1 MRPRL
6 PRLPKIDGNSLERG
20 PASASARISVEVRIV
35 PSGKRGGVGV
45 TDDATESGLK
55 LQLVHLTLKSLNL
68 VLLDGIKHLLDS
80 SSRVRI
86 DGCGVLSRIVV
97 HTINGTLSLAA
108 ASGKLLRDG
117 CGIVRRLQLEVRLS
131 ERDLLTELTD
141 VALQLVAEVADAV
154 AELHSLLDVLV
165 RQTTN
170 GILKVVEVHGI
181 AQTCLSDR
189 LAIRTTTSIPASTEH
204 EQEQHDN
211 PPGTVAA
218 SAIAVIV
225 ATSDS
230 GDVRQAHVFHFVL
243 LS

>member
-20 PASASARISVEVRIV
+20 SASARISVEVRIV
-35 PSGKRGGVGV
+35 PSCKRGGVGIA
-45 TDDATESGLK
+45 DNATESRLK
-55 LQLVHLTLKSLNL
+55 LQLVHLTLESLNL
-68 VLLDGIKHLLDS
+68 VLLDGVKHLLNS

-97 HTINGTLSLAA
+97 HAINGSLSLTAA
-108 ASGKLLRDG
+108 RSKLLREG
-117 CGIVRRLQLEVRLS
+117 CCIVRRLHLEIRLTES
-131 ERDLLTELTD
+131 HLLAELTD

-154 AELHSLLDVLV
+154 AELHSLLGVLI

-170 GILKVVEVHGI
+170 SILKVVEVHGI

-211 PPGTVAA
+211 LPGTVAA
-218 SAIAVIV
+218 PAIAVIV